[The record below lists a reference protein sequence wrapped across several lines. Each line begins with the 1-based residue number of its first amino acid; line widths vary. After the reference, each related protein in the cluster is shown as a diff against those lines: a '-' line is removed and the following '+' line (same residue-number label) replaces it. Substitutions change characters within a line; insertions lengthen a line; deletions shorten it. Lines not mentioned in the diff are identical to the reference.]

1 MTNLNELAV
10 TNRDYDLKLGFFW
23 VEFENGES
31 LQCCLKGIRDE
42 DGDYVGYS
50 AQVEIDNNGHDD
62 GICADVNAW
71 AKDADVKDFLL
82 EQARKAGLQIVA

>member
-10 TNRDYDLKLGFFW
+10 TKSDYDLESGFFW
-23 VEFENGES
+23 VEFENNKS

-42 DGDYVGYS
+42 DGDYAGYS

-82 EQARKAGLQIVA
+82 DQARKAGLQIVA

>member
-10 TNRDYDLKLGFFW
+10 TNRDYDLELGFFW

-31 LQCCLKGIRDE
+31 LQCCLKGVRDE
-42 DGDYVGYS
+42 DGNYVGYS
-50 AQVEIDNNGHDD
+50 AQVEIGNNGYDD

-82 EQARKAGLQIVA
+82 EQARKTGLQIVA